1 MRLLAQLVGV
11 LLLLGFVG
19 AYFWPIVA
27 ALMTASGSTPRG
39 ITTLPGQ
46 RPTGEPGWTRSD
58 AVEARSGWRKI
69 SPTACSA
76 SWLSP
81 PHVGTPRLMANRK
94 RTRHEHTSVATS
106 AMTANG

>member
-58 AVEARSGWRKI
+58 AVEAF
-69 SPTACSA
+69 
-76 SWLSP
+76 
-81 PHVGTPRLMANRK
+81 RLAQDK
-94 RTRHEHTSVATS
+94 S
-106 AMTANG
+106 NGVFRVVVEPS